1 MFFLKEKDT
10 ILLESKVFDEND
22 QLKIEQCNPEENV
35 ILPETKE
42 LDENDELGIKISDT
56 IPIETK
62 DFAENDE
69 LKIKATEKEPI
80 SLISKD
86 LNVKDEL
93 VINTSEED
101 TIPIDANDELES
113 KMSED
118 SLESPIKTD
127 NKQEFKFNLTLF
139 NDDTK
144 KFDDIFLDDNEG
156 LLNTNNDVNFN
167 DEFNQLDLA
176 SEEINQ
182 PTEKYQVSKC

>member
-1 MFFLKEKDT
+1 M
-10 ILLESKVFDEND
+10 
-22 QLKIEQCNPEENV
+22 KIEQCNPEENV

-80 SLISKD
+80 SLTSKD

-93 VINTSEED
+93 VINTNEED

-144 KFDDIFLDDNEG
+144 KFDDIFLDDNEE